1 MRIKHNPARAVRVI
15 CREARTGKSSS
26 FTVEDA
32 EPKALRDKLRRY
44 IERENGR

>member
-1 MRIKHNPARAVRVI
+1 MRIKHKPARAVRVI
-15 CREARTGKSSS
+15 CRDVKTGISSS

-32 EPKALRDKLRRY
+32 EPKALRDKLRRH